1 MLNDLISELK
11 KFENKEKAKTLKKF
25 FKTNAGEYGEGD
37 IFLGIS
43 VPQQREIAKKYSG
56 MSLPKIQKLL
66 DSKIHEHRLIAL
78 LILMNKFKKADE
90 RTQGDIFNFYVKN
103 SEKINNWDLVDISS
117 PHIVGKFLFNKKKDI
132 LYEFAQSNNLWKKR
146 ISVVSCCYFIK
157 QEEYND
163 ALRIFEILLRD
174 EHDLIHKAIGW
185 MLREIGKRD
194 EKVLLKFLKKHYKN
208 LPRTT
213 LRYAIEKFKQE
224 KRKELLKEV
233 F

>member
-224 KRKELLKEV
+224 KRKELLKGV